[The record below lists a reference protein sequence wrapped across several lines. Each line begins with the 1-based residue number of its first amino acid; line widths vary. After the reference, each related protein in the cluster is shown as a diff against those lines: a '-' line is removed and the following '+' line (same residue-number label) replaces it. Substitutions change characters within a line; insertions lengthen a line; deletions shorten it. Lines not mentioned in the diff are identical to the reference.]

1 MAVPPVTKAVVVLG
15 SDAARVAEEVAAL
28 RASGLRAAGFV
39 GDEEAEARAMA
50 TEMLGGVG
58 EVVRV

>member
-1 MAVPPVTKAVVVLG
+1 MPPATKAVVVLG
-15 SDAARVAEEVAAL
+15 LDGARVAQEVAAL
-28 RASGLRAAGFV
+28 RAAGRRVAGFV

-50 TEMLGGVG
+50 TEMLGGVD